1 MKNRKWRCFLR
12 LTAVNILATEILFGM
27 REQSIFGEEFQFKNG
42 SCLSLFD
49 PTGSVRVT
57 RPFVHPIAV
66 DAAFVI

>member
-1 MKNRKWRCFLR
+1 MKNRKWRCVLR
-12 LTAVNILATEILFGM
+12 LTAVNVLATEILFGM

-57 RPFVHPIAV
+57 
-66 DAAFVI
+66 